1 MKRISKVSLLAMV
14 LILGLSASAAAQEFV
29 PGELIVKMKPGA
41 SAAAVSAL
49 AGPGALSTAAVSKS
63 TGAMLVKLGDGVAVT
78 SAVALL
84 AGNADIEYAE
94 PNWILYA
101 TAVPNDPQQGSQWE
115 WAVIDA
121 YDAWDIQTGD
131 PTIVVN
137 VIDSGINTS
146 HPDLVDNLWT
156 NLAEVGGS
164 AGVDD
169 DGNGYVDDI
178 HGWNAIANN
187 GSPEDDNS
195 HGTHCAGT
203 IGAVSDNSTGVAG
216 TNWNSAIVA
225 CKFLNGAGSG
235 STFDAIECVD
245 YIIDTKNAGSADI
258 RVSSNSWGGGG
269 SSAAMKA
276 AIQSAVDA
284 GILWVNAAGN
294 DSADNDCGASGA
306 FPSSYDINGLI
317 AVASTTSSDGMS
329 SFSNFGQASVQ
340 IGAPGSSIL
349 STVLGTSYGSK
360 SGTSMACPHVAGL
373 AALVLAQN
381 PALTVPELLEVL
393 LCTGDPISSL
403 DGKTA
408 TGMRINALSAV
419 TAAGAV
425 ITCSDR
431 DGDGVSDYAD
441 NCPYDSNDQ
450 SDSDGDGVG
459 DACEPDDCGGCL

>member
-1 MKRISKVSLLAMV
+1 MITTMFGR
-14 LILGLSASAAAQEFV
+14 GLSASAAAQEFV

-178 HGWNAIANN
+178 HGWNAIANKI
-187 GSPEDDNS
+187 P
-195 HGTHCAGT
+195 
-203 IGAVSDNSTGVAG
+203 
-216 TNWNSAIVA
+216 
-225 CKFLNGAGSG
+225 
-235 STFDAIECVD
+235 
-245 YIIDTKNAGSADI
+245 
-258 RVSSNSWGGGG
+258 GG
-269 SSAAMKA
+269 
-276 AIQSAVDA
+276 
-284 GILWVNAAGN
+284 L
-294 DSADNDCGASGA
+294 
-306 FPSSYDINGLI
+306 
-317 AVASTTSSDGMS
+317 
-329 SFSNFGQASVQ
+329 
-340 IGAPGSSIL
+340 
-349 STVLGTSYGSK
+349 
-360 SGTSMACPHVAGL
+360 
-373 AALVLAQN
+373 
-381 PALTVPELLEVL
+381 PA
-393 LCTGDPISSL
+393 
-403 DGKTA
+403 
-408 TGMRINALSAV
+408 R
-419 TAAGAV
+419 
-425 ITCSDR
+425 
-431 DGDGVSDYAD
+431 
-441 NCPYDSNDQ
+441 
-450 SDSDGDGVG
+450 
-459 DACEPDDCGGCL
+459 